1 MIGLG
6 IIEIILLLFIL
17 GFVGVSFA
25 FWIWMLV
32 DCAQAPE
39 KPGTN
44 DRLVWILI
52 IVLTGF
58 IGALIYFFVIR
69 MPRRAVSR
77 ASHSPAARFP
87 RDSSPP
93 SPPPLR

>member
-1 MIGLG
+1 MIATFLAFLAVSLG
-6 IIEIILLLFIL
+6 
-17 GFVGVSFA
+17 
-25 FWIWMLV
+25 FWIWMLI

-58 IGALIYFFVIR
+58 IGALIYFFAIR
-69 MPRRAVSR
+69 MPRRSAAR
-77 ASHSPAARFP
+77 ASERSAAAFP
-87 RDSSPP
+87 RDYPP
-93 SPPPLR
+93 SSLRPLG